1 MSRGLGKQVVQVPVR
16 SGKAADE
23 VGARG
28 LGKQVVQVP
37 VQSGKAADEVGA
49 ERSEVP
55 L

>member
-1 MSRGLGKQVVQVPVR
+1 MS
-16 SGKAADE
+16 
-23 VGARG
+23 RG